1 MNTINNYYRNAQI
14 FKGKCSNLFS
24 KGDYYPY
31 PLLYYLGNYMN
42 LAIFSF
48 SNYSYNSLYNEN
60 NNDTNINI
68 EDSTNNQIQTYPSS
82 KKLAKYIKLLMLN
95 FPGKKYNFDFFIFYA
110 IANIK
115 FCNFSQKY
123 LEINEILNSYNISKD
138 INYENNENKN
148 KTDNN
153 NKISETNII
162 QQLKDKILALDNEE
176 EYNDEDSEFNS
187 QISKMINSNLKSN
200 TIITDSSF
208 INDLS
213 SNYLDTNSLIKNKT
227 IELNNNKNDKHNKS
241 SIKIEKMNKDKK
253 YFLKQIINL
262 NKSYNLK
269 SKNKSSSKQINL
281 KNIKDKFKGKLV
293 KADKIYK
300 KDFKNLGNSY
310 LESESFSKK
319 NNI

>member
-1 MNTINNYYRNAQI
+1 
-14 FKGKCSNLFS
+14 
-24 KGDYYPY
+24 
-31 PLLYYLGNYMN
+31 
-42 LAIFSF
+42 
-48 SNYSYNSLYNEN
+48 
-60 NNDTNINI
+60 
-68 EDSTNNQIQTYPSS
+68 
-82 KKLAKYIKLLMLN
+82 
-95 FPGKKYNFDFFIFYA
+95 
-110 IANIK
+110 
-115 FCNFSQKY
+115 
-123 LEINEILNSYNISKD
+123 
-138 INYENNENKN
+138 
-148 KTDNN
+148 
-153 NKISETNII
+153 
-162 QQLKDKILALDNEE
+162 
-176 EYNDEDSEFNS
+176 
-187 QISKMINSNLKSN
+187 MINSNLKSN

-227 IELNNNKNDKHNKS
+227 IELNNNKIDKHNKS

-269 SKNKSSSKQINL
+269 SKNKSSSKQINI

-293 KADKIYK
+293 KANKIYK